1 MSLSNEVVNI
11 YSDYVIQPNTFT
23 TYIIPST
30 GVTSAINITLPKIY
44 DNTLEVA
51 SFRITNNSTYNAII
65 KYIANAVD
73 DCCWNFNNISYYIR
87 WFKSTRYY

>member
-1 MSLSNEVVNI
+1 MSLSNKVVNI

-30 GVTSAINITLPKIY
+30 GVTRAINIILPKIY

-51 SFRITNNSTYNAII
+51 SFRITNNSTYNAVI
-65 KYIANAVD
+65 KIY
-73 DCCWNFNNISYYIR
+73 R
-87 WFKSTRYY
+87 